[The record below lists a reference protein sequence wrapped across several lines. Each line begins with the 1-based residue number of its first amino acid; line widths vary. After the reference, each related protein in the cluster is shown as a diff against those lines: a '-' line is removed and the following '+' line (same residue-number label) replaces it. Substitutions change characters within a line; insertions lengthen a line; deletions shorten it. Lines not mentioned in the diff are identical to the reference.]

1 MRKIIGIVF
10 AVMAV
15 ASVCT
20 ASQINI
26 EPQSALDCVGGAT
39 NRFDYI
45 YANSA
50 SVSGVIAG
58 GALTSTGSLSVT
70 GNSVLV
76 GSVNFGALLYNY
88 GVGNILL
95 GEGNVLFQTNTM
107 AVQTI
112 RNIQSGYVGIPG
124 MLYVSGKTHNSL
136 QMGMVGAYSTIEMT
150 NSPYSIQ
157 FLHAGARGD
166 IMPTPTN
173 GHSHISMIDADS
185 CIQGGYYTNGNATV
199 SGKANFQ
206 LISGRTNCTASI
218 TSDAEGS
225 VQFGYLAN
233 NADATNAGLGC
244 IQLLYGVG
252 DDTNA
257 IMASTAAASIGLG
270 DCTVTHKYS
279 ITAGRS
285 QSSQGDGTCN
295 FENGFYQAGVR
306 LMPTH
311 TATNDDATVVT
322 PVCIGDELMI
332 YDSTN
337 VIYRAFGL
345 TTNDWVQ
352 VFP

>member
-1 MRKIIGIVF
+1 MRKITGIVF
-10 AVMAV
+10 AMMAF

-26 EPQSALDCVGGAT
+26 EPQNALDCVGGAT

-45 YANSA
+45 YANTVSA
-50 SVSGVIAG
+50 TNGVTCGTLTATGATATGPLTVSTTINYG
-58 GALTSTGSLSVT
+58 GY
-70 GNSVLV
+70 
-76 GSVNFGALLYNY
+76 LLYNS

-95 GEGNVLFQTNTM
+95 GEGNLLNETNSMSTDTM
-107 AVQTI
+107 
-112 RNIQSGYVGIPG
+112 RNIQNGYVLIPS
-124 MLYVSGKTHNSL
+124 MLYMSGTTRNSL
-136 QMGMVGAYSTIEMT
+136 QMGRTDEYSTIEMT
-150 NSPYSIQ
+150 NSQYSIQ
-157 FLHAGARGD
+157 FLHAGAKRD
-166 IMPTPTN
+166 TFPASTN

-252 DDTNA
+252 DATNA

-270 DCTVTHKYS
+270 DCSVTHKYS
-279 ITAGRS
+279 ITAGRA

-295 FENGFYQAGVR
+295 FENGFYHAGVQ

-311 TATNDDATVVT
+311 VSATDMTTNIV
-322 PVCIGDELMI
+322 PICIGDEILVH
-332 YDSTN
+332 TATQK
-337 VIYRAFGL
+337 IYRAFGL

-352 VFP
+352 VYP